1 MQNPPHSGFMD
12 APTLS
17 NVELG
22 AIGAPTLQGHQALV
36 CDTELCLTP
45 SFLLPFADSCQK
57 FTIRLKKI
65 IKI

>member
-22 AIGAPTLQGHQALV
+22 AIFAPTLQSHQALA
-36 CDTELCLTP
+36 CDTEPCWIP

-57 FTIRLKKI
+57 FTVRLKKI
-65 IKI
+65 SKI